1 MGVAI
6 APSKSARRAR
16 WVATGLTAPS
26 WLLLLALFAIPIG
39 IGIWLSFRN
48 EALNAFAEPKF
59 VGLDNYRKMTTE
71 PKSTELINAG
81 ITTIIVMGLGLAIQL
96 PIGVGLAVLLNRR
109 LRFSRWYRSAL
120 LIPMLLTPVA
130 VGMMWRFMLDTDTGV
145 INWLIERFGA
155 SGPDWLGSAWGARVA
170 VVIVDSWQSV
180 PFVMLLVLAGLAGL
194 PDGPDEAARVDGATG
209 WQVFRRITMPQ
220 LRPVLYV
227 VLMIRIIDTFK
238 LFDTIFILT
247 KGGPGTATQT
257 LAMYNYSL
265 GFVLLKT
272 SQAAA
277 VGTVLAIITLPVYL
291 LWQRASRA
299 VEA

>member
-1 MGVAI
+1 MGLAI

-16 WVATGLTAPS
+16 WVATGLTVPS
-26 WLLLLALFAIPIG
+26 WMLLLALFAIPIG

-48 EALNAFAEPKF
+48 EALNSFAEPKF
-59 VGLDNYRKMTTE
+59 VGLDNYRKMTAE
-71 PKSTELINAG
+71 PKSTELIDAG
-81 ITTIIVMGLGLAIQL
+81 ITTVIIMGLGLAIQL
-96 PIGVGLAVLLNRR
+96 PVGVGLAVLLNRR
-109 LRFSRWYRSAL
+109 LRFSRWYRSTL
-120 LIPMLLTPVA
+120 LIRMLLTPVA

-155 SGPDWLGSAWGARVA
+155 NGPDWLGSRWGARVA
-170 VVIVDSWQSV
+170 VVLVDSWQSI
-180 PFVMLLVLAGLAGL
+180 PFVMLLVLAGLAGI

-209 WQVFRRITMPQ
+209 WQIFRRITTPQ

-299 VEA
+299 ADA

>member
-1 MGVAI
+1 MTA
-6 APSKSARRAR
+6 AARSRSARRAR

-48 EALNAFAEPKF
+48 EALNSFAEPRF
-59 VGLDNYRKMTTE
+59 VGLDNYQRMVTE
-71 PKSTELINAG
+71 PTSGELIDAAVV
-81 ITTIIVMGLGLAIQL
+81 TVIIMGLGLAVQL
-96 PIGVGLAVLLNRR
+96 PIGVGLAVLLNRQ
-109 LRFSRWYRSAL
+109 LKFSRWYRSAL

-130 VGMMWRFMLDTDTGV
+130 VGLMWRFMLDTDTGV
-145 INWLIERFGA
+145 INWLLERVGLF
-155 SGPDWLGSAWGARVA
+155 GPDWLGSRWGARVA
-170 VVIVDSWQSV
+170 VVLVDSWQSI
-180 PFVMLLVLAGLAGL
+180 PFVMLLILAGLAGI
-194 PDGPDEAARVDGATG
+194 PDGPDEAARVDGASSL
-209 WQVFRRITMPQ
+209 QVFRRITLPQ
-220 LRPVLYV
+220 LKPVLYV
-227 VLMIRIIDTFK
+227 VLMIRVIDTFK

-247 KGGPGTATQT
+247 RGGPGTATQT

-277 VGTVLAIITLPVYL
+277 LGTVLAIITLPVYF

>member
-1 MGVAI
+1 MTAT
-6 APSKSARRAR
+6 AARSRSARRAR

-48 EALNAFAEPKF
+48 EALNSFAEPKF
-59 VGLDNYRKMTTE
+59 VGLDNYQRMVTE
-71 PKSTELINAG
+71 PTSGELIDAAVV
-81 ITTIIVMGLGLAIQL
+81 TVIIMGLGLAIQL
-96 PIGVGLAVLLNRR
+96 PIGVGLAVLLNRQ

-130 VGMMWRFMLDTDTGV
+130 VGLMWRFMLDTDTGV
-145 INWLIERFGA
+145 INWLLERVGLF
-155 SGPDWLGSAWGARVA
+155 GPDWLGSRWGARVA
-170 VVIVDSWQSV
+170 VVLVDSWQSI
-180 PFVMLLVLAGLAGL
+180 PFVMLLILAGLAGI
-194 PDGPDEAARVDGATG
+194 PDGPDEAARVDGASS
-209 WQVFRRITMPQ
+209 WQIFRRVTLPQ
-220 LRPVLYV
+220 LKPVLYV
-227 VLMIRIIDTFK
+227 VLMIRVIDTFK

-247 KGGPGTATQT
+247 RGGPGTATQT

-277 VGTVLAIITLPVYL
+277 LGTVLAIITLPVYF

-299 VEA
+299 VET

>member
-1 MGVAI
+1 VTA
-6 APSKSARRAR
+6 AARSRSARRAR

-48 EALNAFAEPKF
+48 EALNSFAEPRF
-59 VGLDNYRKMTTE
+59 VGLDNYQRMVTE
-71 PKSTELINAG
+71 PTSGELIDAAVV
-81 ITTIIVMGLGLAIQL
+81 TVIIMGLGLAVQL
-96 PIGVGLAVLLNRR
+96 PIGVGLAVLLNRQ
-109 LRFSRWYRSAL
+109 LKFSRWYRSAL

-130 VGMMWRFMLDTDTGV
+130 VGLMWRFMLDTDTGV
-145 INWLIERFGA
+145 INWLLERVGLF
-155 SGPDWLGSAWGARVA
+155 GPDWLGSRWGARVA
-170 VVIVDSWQSV
+170 VVLVDSWQSI
-180 PFVMLLVLAGLAGL
+180 PFVMLLILAGLAGI
-194 PDGPDEAARVDGATG
+194 PDGPDEAARVDGASSL
-209 WQVFRRITMPQ
+209 QVFRRITLPQ
-220 LRPVLYV
+220 LKPVLYV
-227 VLMIRIIDTFK
+227 VLMIRVIDTFK

-247 KGGPGTATQT
+247 RGGPGTATQT

-277 VGTVLAIITLPVYL
+277 LGTVLAIITLPVYF

>member
-1 MGVAI
+1 MTA
-6 APSKSARRAR
+6 AARSRSARRAR

-48 EALNAFAEPKF
+48 EALNSFAEPRF
-59 VGLDNYRKMTTE
+59 VGLDNYQRMVTE
-71 PKSTELINAG
+71 PTSGELIDAAVV
-81 ITTIIVMGLGLAIQL
+81 TVIIMGLGLAMQL
-96 PIGVGLAVLLNRR
+96 PIGVGLAVLLNRQ
-109 LRFSRWYRSAL
+109 LKFSRWYRSAL

-130 VGMMWRFMLDTDTGV
+130 VGLMWRFMLDTDTGV
-145 INWLIERFGA
+145 INWLLERVGLF
-155 SGPDWLGSAWGARVA
+155 GPDWLGSRWGARVA
-170 VVIVDSWQSV
+170 VVLVDSWQSI
-180 PFVMLLVLAGLAGL
+180 PFVMLLILAGLAGI
-194 PDGPDEAARVDGATG
+194 PDGPDEAARVDGASSL
-209 WQVFRRITMPQ
+209 QVFRRITLPQ
-220 LRPVLYV
+220 LKPVLYV
-227 VLMIRIIDTFK
+227 VLMIRVIDTFK

-247 KGGPGTATQT
+247 RGGPGTATQT

-277 VGTVLAIITLPVYL
+277 LGTVLAIITLPVYF

>member
-1 MGVAI
+1 VTA
-6 APSKSARRAR
+6 AARSRSARRAR

-48 EALNAFAEPKF
+48 EALNSFAEPRF
-59 VGLDNYRKMTTE
+59 VGLDNYQRMVTE
-71 PKSTELINAG
+71 PTSGELIDAAVV
-81 ITTIIVMGLGLAIQL
+81 TVIIMGLGLAMQL
-96 PIGVGLAVLLNRR
+96 PIGVGLAVLLNRQ
-109 LRFSRWYRSAL
+109 LKFSRWYRSAL

-130 VGMMWRFMLDTDTGV
+130 VGLMWRFMLDTDTGV
-145 INWLIERFGA
+145 INWLLERVGLF
-155 SGPDWLGSAWGARVA
+155 GPDWLGSRWGARVA
-170 VVIVDSWQSV
+170 VVLVDSWQSI
-180 PFVMLLVLAGLAGL
+180 PFVMLLILAGLAGI
-194 PDGPDEAARVDGATG
+194 PDGPDEAARVDGASSL
-209 WQVFRRITMPQ
+209 QVFRRITLPQ
-220 LRPVLYV
+220 LKPVLYV
-227 VLMIRIIDTFK
+227 VLMIRVIDTFK

-247 KGGPGTATQT
+247 RGGPGTATQT

-277 VGTVLAIITLPVYL
+277 LGTVLAIITLPVYF

>member
-1 MGVAI
+1 MTA
-6 APSKSARRAR
+6 AARSRSARRAR

-26 WLLLLALFAIPIG
+26 WLLLLALFAVPIG

-48 EALNAFAEPKF
+48 EALNSFAEPRF
-59 VGLDNYRKMTTE
+59 VGLDNYQRMVTE
-71 PKSTELINAG
+71 PTSGELIDAAVV
-81 ITTIIVMGLGLAIQL
+81 TVIIMGLGLAMQL
-96 PIGVGLAVLLNRR
+96 PIGVGLAVLLNRQ
-109 LRFSRWYRSAL
+109 LKFSRWYRSAL

-130 VGMMWRFMLDTDTGV
+130 VGLMWRFMLDTDTGV
-145 INWLIERFGA
+145 INWLLERVGLF
-155 SGPDWLGSAWGARVA
+155 GPDWLGSRWGARVA
-170 VVIVDSWQSV
+170 VVLVDSWQSI
-180 PFVMLLVLAGLAGL
+180 PFVMLLILAGLAGI
-194 PDGPDEAARVDGATG
+194 PDGPDEAARVDGASSL
-209 WQVFRRITMPQ
+209 QVFRRITLPQ
-220 LRPVLYV
+220 LKPVLYV
-227 VLMIRIIDTFK
+227 VLMIRVIDTFK

-247 KGGPGTATQT
+247 RGGPGTATQT

-277 VGTVLAIITLPVYL
+277 LGTVLAIITLPVYF